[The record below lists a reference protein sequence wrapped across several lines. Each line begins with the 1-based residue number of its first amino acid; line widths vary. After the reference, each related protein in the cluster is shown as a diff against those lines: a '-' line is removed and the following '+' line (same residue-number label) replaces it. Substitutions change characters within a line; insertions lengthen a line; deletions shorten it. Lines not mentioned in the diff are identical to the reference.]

1 MSTFVP
7 KYIPQYSNSA
17 GQLGTSGMPC
27 LTLASNPL
35 MELDKCYF
43 FGGYSGHKD
52 APGVAKRTFR
62 VYTGPASAYTSLKSH
77 EMSLAQ
83 WIEGEEAAMAT
94 LWSQLAHYGKSGD
107 RIQPRGSVWGQT
119 RRGHKEKAARFIG
132 RSYRRQQALKA
143 YNRQKTINDA
153 MQSAGATLVLK
164 PLPLI
169 IPDVVQDEWV
179 KPDLP
184 RIQDFQPQVDFDAWR
199 DAERDI
205 APPPEDLPVVDDSTY
220 VDEVPY
226 VPEADGES
234 EIPTWVYAAGGAGA
248 IFLLSRL
255 FRKKE

>member
-7 KYIPQYSNSA
+7 QYIPQYSSSA

-27 LTLASNPL
+27 LTLASNPD

-83 WIEGEEAAMAT
+83 WIEGEEATMAT
-94 LWSQLAHYGKSGD
+94 LWSQLASGGKSGN
-107 RIQPRGSVWGQT
+107 RIQPRDSLWFAA
-119 RRGHKEKAARFIG
+119 RREHKEKAARFIG
-132 RSYRRQQALKA
+132 HSYRRQQALKA

-153 MQSAGATLVLK
+153 MQSAGATLILRT
-164 PLPLI
+164 LPI
-169 IPDVVQDEWV
+169 TIPDVIKEDWV
-179 KPDLP
+179 APDLP
-184 RIQDFQPQVDFDAWR
+184 GIQDFRPQVDFDAWR

-205 APPPEDLPVVDDSTY
+205 APPPEDLPVVETD
-220 VDEVPY
+220 VDYTEDY
-226 VPEADGES
+226 IPEADGQS
-234 EIPTWVYAAGGAGA
+234 EMPTWVYAAGGAGA